1 MSNKWDRRDK
11 KRNKARYGMRVS
23 GRSIISIQ
31 QALAEKRRKKKGKG
45 TSTEPT
51 PRTAA
56 SLSE

>member
-1 MSNKWDRRDK
+1 MSNKWDRRDR

-31 QALAEKRRKKKGKG
+31 QALAEKRHKKEGED